1 MNFLFDSPWPGL
13 TIWALLFAGDYALT
27 LTCARLRRRPG
38 AEKLRVEGSFELTPY
53 FQKDIDSLRTISPRF
68 VLVLLLNLTL
78 LTLIWFLGRETGPQL
93 YEFCLGGLILLQL
106 TIHMRHL
113 QNLITYR
120 AMATNE
126 VTGCIEYSR
135 GLILRISAYQVFA
148 FAGLYLILFAITERW
163 FLLGG
168 TVSCAS
174 VGVKHLRLSRKTTS
188 PATTPQ
194 LDSVSS

>member
-1 MNFLFDSPWPGL
+1 ML
-13 TIWALLFAGDYALT
+13 TRGFWLRQRARSGRLER
-27 LTCARLRRRPG
+27 RLRQSGSLVVESCFLAWLKPCPTIPMCAIG
-38 AEKLRVEGSFELTPY
+38 KLAAP
-53 FQKDIDSLRTISPRF
+53 
-68 VLVLLLNLTL
+68 
-78 LTLIWFLGRETGPQL
+78 
-93 YEFCLGGLILLQL
+93 LLQL

-174 VGVKHLRLSRKTTS
+174 VGVKHLRLSRKTMS
-188 PATTPQ
+188 PATTAQ